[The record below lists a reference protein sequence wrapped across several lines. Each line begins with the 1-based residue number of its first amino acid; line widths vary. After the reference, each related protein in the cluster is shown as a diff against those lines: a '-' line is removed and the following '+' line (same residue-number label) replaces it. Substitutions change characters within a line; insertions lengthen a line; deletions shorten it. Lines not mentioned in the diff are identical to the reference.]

1 MSLDTGVH
9 PTMTKNQNRYYISQ
23 NLNDTTRLIV
33 DDVLPYNVYNE
44 LYSEITHYNF
54 IWHLQQGR
62 VGLSCAT
69 DKDYEFD
76 KYDWRFQHILYPD
89 EYVFKF
95 VQVIHDCLQVQL
107 VHCEE
112 RINCEVRKDTRTYSE
127 YHTDLSLFPSPFYT
141 CIYNFTTC
149 DGGTQF
155 AFDEKIIKSKA
166 NRLIIFPSHLA
177 HRGVGQT
184 DTQHRFVIN
193 MNLLLNSL
201 PLNAQHV

>member
-1 MSLDTGVH
+1 M
-9 PTMTKNQNRYYISQ
+9 MKNIKKYYVQNTF
-23 NLNDTTRLIV
+23 NDTTRLV
-33 DDVLPYNVYNE
+33 LDDVLPYSLYTE
-44 LYSEITHYNF
+44 FYSEITHYNF
-54 IWHLQQGR
+54 SWHLQQGR
-62 VGLSCAT
+62 VGLT
-69 DKDYEFD
+69 FEGDKDYEFD
-76 KYDWRFQHILYPD
+76 KYDWRFQHIIYSN
-89 EYVFKF
+89 EYAFKF
-95 VQVIHDCLQVQL
+95 IEVIHDYLQVHL
-107 VHCEE
+107 VHGEE
-112 RINCEVRKDTRTYSE
+112 RIYCEVRKDTRTYSD

-177 HRGVGQT
+177 HRGVGKT

-201 PLNAQHV
+201 QLNAQHV